1 MENKQ
6 SFKEIIN
13 QYVKLLQLKMNTDE
27 MIFLKKYHNDE
38 YETKLAEFVPSFK
51 EEYPSLF
58 KMIVSGADLSILD
71 EFLNNIE
78 DIKSGKKKLND
89 ARNEL
94 GMMLH
99 NKYVDKK

>member
-27 MIFLKKYHNDE
+27 MIFLKKYHEDE
-38 YETKLAEFVPSFK
+38 YEIKLAEFVPNFK

-58 KMIVSGADLSILD
+58 KMIISGQDLSILN

-78 DIKSGKKKLND
+78 DIENGKKTLND
-89 ARNEL
+89 ARNDL

-99 NKYVDKK
+99 NKYVDNK